1 MKLRYLSIVFIFSIM
16 LISGNSL
23 QASDRNTQ
31 NRIEPIGSS
40 IASIS
45 IDRDTL
51 NGNVSQIRQS
61 VESISHNTEACV
73 EESKKEIECNRAK
86 NEQET
91 LFGIIGI
98 ILSIINIVAVV
109 YIYLRTQ
116 NKTKEQI
123 QTQHEDTERQINLSE
138 KQIIQMQENSDE
150 RTKNLEEL
158 GRQVQ
163 DSTNKIRDS
172 VKNLEQRFLIEHDK
186 TRIEAP
192 YSSIKSNYD
201 ALCKDI
207 ENEYSHFTANSKNS
221 IIHQRATKIKED
233 IGKVTQILSSYSESN
248 NIPDAKAYIDSID
261 TVVEKPNFQN
271 KREQINSFKNEGQKY
286 NNQLTN
292 IIQNIFFKNKQ
303 TP

>member
-1 MKLRYLSIVFIFSIM
+1 MKLSDLPIVFIFSIM
-16 LISGNSL
+16 LIPCNSL

-45 IDRDTL
+45 IDMDTL

-61 VESISHNTEACV
+61 IESILHNTEAYV
-73 EESKKEIECNRAK
+73 EESKKEIECSREK

-98 ILSIINIVAVV
+98 IMSIINIVAVV

-116 NKTKEQI
+116 NNTKEQI
-123 QTQHEDTERQINLSE
+123 KKQHEDTERQIKLSE
-138 KQIIQMQENSDE
+138 KQIIQIQKNSDE
-150 RTKNLEEL
+150 RTKKLEEL
-158 GRQVQ
+158 GRQMQ
-163 DSTNKIRDS
+163 ESTNTIRDS

-192 YSSIKSNYD
+192 YSSIMSNYD

-207 ENEYSHFTANSKNS
+207 ENEYSHFTVNSKNS

-233 IGKVTQILSSYSESN
+233 IGKVTQILSCYSEN
-248 NIPDAKAYIDSID
+248 NIIPDAKAYIDSID

-292 IIQNIFFKNKQ
+292 ITQKIFYKN
-303 TP
+303 